1 LTLFS
6 GGEGLGTTFTVTLP
20 LLASGQ
26 QPASADINAAA
37 QKAIPPDQPIRV
49 KLNLRGLRVLV
60 VEDEED
66 ALQLMKMALGR
77 LGAAV
82 VTAASGNEALAVL
95 GGMKPDALIC
105 DIGMP
110 EMDGYELIR
119 RVRALSPQQGGSI
132 PAVALTA
139 YAREEDKQKAL
150 AAGFQKH
157 LAKPVT
163 PDELA
168 TTVIDLCR

>member
-1 LTLFS
+1 
-6 GGEGLGTTFTVTLP
+6 
-20 LLASGQ
+20 
-26 QPASADINAAA
+26 
-37 QKAIPPDQPIRV
+37 
-49 KLNLRGLRVLV
+49 
-60 VEDEED
+60 
-66 ALQLMKMALGR
+66 
-77 LGAAV
+77 
-82 VTAASGNEALAVL
+82 
-95 GGMKPDALIC
+95 
-105 DIGMP
+105 
-110 EMDGYELIR
+110 MDGYELIR

-168 TTVIDLCR
+168 TTVIDLCRYN